1 MSDYNKT
8 EYNREYNKQAYKTV
22 KVYIP
27 VEEYDIIKDHYKANG
42 YKAMSGYIKA
52 LIDADMKETEEKPGI
67 SVQHNKGVIIGD
79 NSGTV
84 NVGK

>member
-27 VEEYDIIKDHYKANG
+27 VDEYEAIKAHFEKQG
-42 YKAMSGYIKA
+42 YKAMV
-52 LIDADMKETEEKPGI
+52 DMLKP
-67 SVQHNKGVIIGD
+67 S
-79 NSGTV
+79 
-84 NVGK
+84 

>member
-27 VEEYDIIKDHYKANG
+27 VEEYESIKAHYEASG

-52 LIDADMKETEEKPGI
+52 LIDADMKAGMEEE
-67 SVQHNKGVIIGD
+67 
-79 NSGTV
+79 
-84 NVGK
+84 